1 MRLKYE
7 RVFNIDKKA
16 WREDEGCEAN
26 EVEAEVIDRIDNA
39 IESEIGDYLK

>member
-7 RVFNIDKKA
+7 RVFNIDKKL
-16 WREDEGCEAN
+16 WREDEGCEAD
-26 EVEAEVIDRIDNA
+26 EVEAEVIDRINNA

>member
-7 RVFNIDKKA
+7 RVFNIDKKQ
-16 WREDEGCEAN
+16 WREDEGCEAD

>member
-1 MRLKYE
+1 MKLKYE
-7 RVFNIDKKA
+7 RVFNIDKKL
-16 WREDEGCEAN
+16 WREDEGCEAD